1 MFPIGD
7 DDTSRRTVP
16 LVTYALIALNVLFFF
31 VELSGG
37 DAFIGKWAFVPS
49 RFLANPFG
57 DFLTLFTSMF
67 MHAGWVHLGGNM
79 LYLWI
84 FGDNVED
91 RFGHIKFTIFYLL
104 CGLAATF
111 AQLAFSL
118 GSNVPNLGA
127 SGAIA
132 GVLGAYIL
140 LFPQGKVRVLQ
151 GQRVI
156 QVPALIVIG
165 IWIVLQFFSGIGSI
179 ANTAQTGGVA
189 YMAHI
194 GGFLAG
200 FVLTF
205 CFVGVAGRRR
215 RAESLRRWRGGRRG
229 GGLCFFRG
237 GPPPEKE

>member
-7 DDTSRRTVP
+7 DNSSRRTVP

-31 VELSGG
+31 IEMSGG
-37 DAFIGKWAFVPS
+37 DAFIMQWAFVPS
-49 RFLANPFG
+49 RFLANPVG

-91 RFGHIKFTIFYLL
+91 RFGHGKFIAFYLI

-111 AQLAFSL
+111 AQLVFSL
-118 GSNVPNLGA
+118 GSNIPNLGA

-132 GVLGAYIL
+132 GVLGAYL
-140 LFPQGKVRVLQ
+140 MMFPRGRVKVLMGR
-151 GQRVI
+151 GI
-156 QVPALIVIG
+156 IPMPALIVIG
-165 IWIVLQFFSGIGSI
+165 LWFVLQLFSGFGSI
-179 ANTAQTGGVA
+179 AGTSDTGGVA
-189 YMAHI
+189 YMAHV
-194 GGFLAG
+194 GGFIAG

-205 CFVGVAGRRR
+205 LF
-215 RAESLRRWRGGRRG
+215 GGNKTSQ
-229 GGLCFFRG
+229 LTS
-237 GPPPEKE
+237 

>member
-7 DDTSRRTVP
+7 DNSGRRTVP

-37 DAFIGKWAFVPS
+37 DAFIGKWAFVPG

-57 DFLTLFTSMF
+57 DSLTLFTSMF

-91 RFGHIKFTIFYLL
+91 RFGHLKFTIFYLL
-104 CGLAATF
+104 CGIAATF

-118 GSNVPNLGA
+118 VSKVPNLGA

-140 LFPQGKVRVLQ
+140 MFPKGKVRVLQ
-151 GQRVI
+151 GQQVI

-165 IWIVLQFFSGIGSI
+165 LWIVLQFFSGIGSI
-179 ANTAQTGGVA
+179 ADAAQTGGVA

-205 CFVGVAGRRR
+205 
-215 RAESLRRWRGGRRG
+215 L
-229 GGLCFFRG
+229 FRG
-237 GPPPEKE
+237 KSTPRLTG

>member
-1 MFPIGD
+1 MLPIGD
-7 DDTSRRTVP
+7 DNSARRTVP
-16 LVTYALIALNVLFFF
+16 VVTYALLALNILFFF

-37 DAFIGKWAFVPS
+37 DAFIEKWAFVPS
-49 RFLANPFG
+49 RFLANPVG
-57 DFLTLFTSMF
+57 DSLTLFTAMF
-67 MHAGWVHLGGNM
+67 MHAGWLHLGGNM

-91 RFGHIKFTIFYLL
+91 RFGHFKFIIFYLV

-111 AQLAFSL
+111 AQLAFSTE
-118 GSNVPNLGA
+118 SNVPNLGA

-151 GQRVI
+151 GQGVI
-156 QVPALIVIG
+156 QVSALIVIG
-165 IWIVLQFFSGIGSI
+165 LWIVLQLFSGIGSI
-179 ANTAQTGGVA
+179 TSAADTGGVA

-194 GGFLAG
+194 GGFVAG

-205 CFVGVAGRRR
+205 LLRGNSTPRLTAG
-215 RAESLRRWRGGRRG
+215 
-229 GGLCFFRG
+229 
-237 GPPPEKE
+237 